1 MCIRDSRNVVLSWQQ
16 LRPGLQAGA
25 LGGLLVVLQLF
36 SWSGVSPTFIYF
48 KF

>member
-1 MCIRDSRNVVLSWQQ
+1 VVLSWLQ

-25 LGGLLVVLQLF
+25 LAGLLVALQLF